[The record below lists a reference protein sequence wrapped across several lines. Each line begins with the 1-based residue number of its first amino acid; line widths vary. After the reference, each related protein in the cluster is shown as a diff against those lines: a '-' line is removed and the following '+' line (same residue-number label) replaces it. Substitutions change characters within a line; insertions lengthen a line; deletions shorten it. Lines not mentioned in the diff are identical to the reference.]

1 MSATITPGSNAAPSG
16 SHLIMKQ
23 FVDDLRPLADS
34 AGIIPDQ
41 RPNDRNGGAGGLLEK
56 IASTSRVG
64 SIEFSMLR
72 AKEIEKL
79 SHVQVVSKNLY
90 EMNRMEPQPYGC
102 LDRRMGIS
110 SKNRVCLTCFKQ
122 LADCIGHFGHVDLE
136 LPIFHIG
143 YIKEVIR
150 ILQMIC
156 KKCSRVLLPPLARA
170 KFLKIMN
177 RLEDRKARAAQE
189 NVILGLCKKIRR
201 CPHCDAHNGIV
212 KKLTGLFKLVH
223 ELKHKEAKEDRDDM
237 IRAEFGEA
245 IQANKLLKENMGKM
259 VHDLNPLVVHSLFLQ
274 IPDEDCILMNLD
286 ILKKSRPEDMI
297 IYQFLV
303 PPACIRPSVTMGT
316 SGSNE
321 DDLTVK
327 IADIIFINNAIRNAF
342 DKGAQPAVI
351 MENWDF
357 LQQQVSMYVNSDL
370 PGFPKSLLTKTIRGI
385 TQRLKGKTGRFRGNL
400 SGKRVDFSSR
410 TVISPDPNLG
420 VHEVGVPVLV
430 AKTLTYPERVHA
442 HNIEKLRRAIINGP
456 DVHPGANIVEYASGA
471 KIFLRYGDRSIV
483 AQKLRYGDVVERHL
497 ENGDVCLFNR
507 QPSLHKLSIMA
518 HRARI
523 LQWRTFRF
531 NESDIEHCLMHHRQA
546 GIDKRIASFW

>member
-1 MSATITPGSNAAPSG
+1 M
-16 SHLIMKQ
+16 
-23 FVDDLRPLADS
+23 
-34 AGIIPDQ
+34 
-41 RPNDRNGGAGGLLEK
+41 
-56 IASTSRVG
+56 
-64 SIEFSMLR
+64 
-72 AKEIEKL
+72 
-79 SHVQVVSKNLY
+79 
-90 EMNRMEPQPYGC
+90 
-102 LDRRMGIS
+102 
-110 SKNRVCLTCFKQ
+110 
-122 LADCIGHFGHVDLE
+122 
-136 LPIFHIG
+136 
-143 YIKEVIR
+143 
-150 ILQMIC
+150 
-156 KKCSRVLLPPLARA
+156 
-170 KFLKIMN
+170 
-177 RLEDRKARAAQE
+177 
-189 NVILGLCKKIRR
+189 ILGLCKKVRR
-201 CPHCDAHNGIV
+201 CPYCDAHNGVV

-223 ELKHKEAKEDRDDM
+223 ELKHKEAREDRDDI
-237 IRAEFGEA
+237 IRAEWGEA
-245 IQANKLLKENMGKM
+245 LQANKLLKENMSKM

-286 ILKKSRPEDMI
+286 VAKKSRPEDMI

-351 MENWDF
+351 LENWDF

-471 KIFLRYGDRSIV
+471 KIFLRYGDRSLV
-483 AQKLRYGDVVERHL
+483 AAKLRYGDLVERHL
-497 ENGDVCLFNR
+497 EDGDVCLFNR

-531 NESDIEHCLMHHRQA
+531 NEVSGARSQHAD
-546 GIDKRIASFW
+546 GIISPSQRLYSRHLSLSSPFLSCQCVCTPYNADFDGDEMNLHVPQVLHPAHATLAARPPSSLSHSSLFLPSPSLRLRRPALRPSSLWAFRRTW